1 MGEPPVQRVVVLVA
15 MEQEAAPFV
24 REHALKRVKSPPWP
38 AALPLVAFSGMIEA
52 RGGMEVVLVWA
63 GQDKRFKVN
72 NVGMT
77 AAAVSAYASV
87 LAFQPDLV
95 ISAGTGG
102 GCEQ

>member
-52 RGGMEVVLVWA
+52 RGGMVA
-63 GQDKRFKVN
+63 RNDRFFRALIRCSRIAFLLPT
-72 NVGMT
+72 GL
-77 AAAVSAYASV
+77 
-87 LAFQPDLV
+87 LAFSSRLAPLWFP
-95 ISAGTGG
+95 IRN
-102 GCEQ
+102 